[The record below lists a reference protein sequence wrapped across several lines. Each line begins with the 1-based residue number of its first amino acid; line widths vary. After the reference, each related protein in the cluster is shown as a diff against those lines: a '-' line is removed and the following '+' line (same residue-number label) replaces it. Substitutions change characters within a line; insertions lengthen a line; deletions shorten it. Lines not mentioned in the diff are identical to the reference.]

1 MDTTTAHAA
10 AAADQHTTTG
20 PQPVAVPAETV
31 VGLGRL
37 VLRFGRTHRLTRHD
51 DGVTPESDTDH
62 TVMLAL
68 VACALA
74 PMVDAGLDVGLVAQY
89 ALVHDLVEAYAGD
102 TNTLRALNPAGKA
115 DKRRREQ
122 AALERITAEFATL
135 PWLPQRIGEYESR
148 RSPEARY
155 VWALDKLMPKVTHL
169 LNGAR
174 VIRTQGMDAAELRQR
189 YTDQA
194 AELRGRAGDFPAL
207 LRLHAEL
214 VARVLSLVTDP
225 APLT

>member
-1 MDTTTAHAA
+1 MR
-10 AAADQHTTTG
+10 
-20 PQPVAVPAETV
+20 PIVNAVPAHAV
-31 VGLGRL
+31 VDLGRL
-37 VLRFGRTHRLTRHD
+37 VLRFGRTHRITLHD

-68 VACALA
+68 IACALA
-74 PMVDAGLDVGLVAQY
+74 PSVDARLDVGLVAQY

-102 TNTLRALNPAGKA
+102 TNTLRPLDSVAKA

-122 AALERITAEFATL
+122 AARERITAEFAAVL
-135 PWLPQRIGEYESR
+135 PWLPQRIGEYETHH
-148 RSPEARY
+148 SPEARY

-174 VIRTQGMDAAELRQR
+174 GIHAQGMTTEELRAR

-194 AELRGRAGDFPAL
+194 AELRDRAGDFPAVL
-207 LRLHAEL
+207 GLHADL
-214 VARVLSLVTDP
+214 VARTLSLLINTAAV
-225 APLT
+225 A